1 MENNPYAAPGAVV
14 DDVSAFGGS
23 DLEARKATRGQR
35 LGAAMLDNLIIGL
48 CVVPVVIFGIAYNRD
63 HTTVQEWGSVGIALV
78 FLGLILLLAMFV
90 YNCILLSRNGQTIGK
105 RLLSIKIVRAD
116 GTPVTLSR
124 VIFLRWLPVVLLGMI
139 PFVGRVVGLVDALLI
154 FRTERRCLHDNIAD
168 TIVIT
173 D

>member
-1 MENNPYAAPGAVV
+1 M
-14 DDVSAFGGS
+14 
-23 DLEARKATRGQR
+23 
-35 LGAAMLDNLIIGL
+35 
-48 CVVPVVIFGIAYNRD
+48 
-63 HTTVQEWGSVGIALV
+63 
-78 FLGLILLLAMFV
+78 
-90 YNCILLSRNGQTIGK
+90 
-105 RLLSIKIVRAD
+105 RAD